1 MRNKITKGGIVK
13 TLPATLINADGCEVT
28 VSTVAQAQVLGWAE
42 FVPSSLPPPLPE
54 DLQAAALA
62 QIQDHLDRQAQ
73 SIGYDH
79 IVSLCSYAGST
90 YPKFAAEAQAGI
102 KLRDTA
108 WLLAGEIWAAVSAG
122 QRPMPTPAEIA
133 ELLPVLQLPGEG

>member
-1 MRNKITKGGIVK
+1 MKTEITKDGAVK
-13 TLPATLINADGCEVT
+13 TLPATLANATGCEVT
-28 VSTVAQAQVLGWAE
+28 VSTLAQAAKFGWVEYVA
-42 FVPSSLPPPLPE
+42 PLPALLTPE

-62 QIQDHLDRQAQ
+62 QIQEHLDRQAQ

-102 KLRDTA
+102 ALRDTT

-133 ELLPVLQLPGEG
+133 ELLPVLQL